1 LQAITAEVPMRLGVL
16 ISGRGSNLQAL
27 MDACAD
33 PAYPAEIAIVISNRA
48 DAAGLARAAAADIP
62 CAVIPQPDRHLF
74 AAEAG
79 ARLGEQRVELVCLA
93 GFMRVL
99 ETGFV
104 EAWRDRM
111 VNIHPSLLPAF
122 PGLHPQRQALA
133 AGVRFTGCTVH
144 FVRPEIDTGPI
155 IAQAVVP
162 VHPDDDEGRLAARI
176 LAAEHRLYPL
186 AVRLIAEGR
195 TRIVGGRVEIDGWQ
209 APELAALNPCQAPS
223 DPLVSN
229 PG

>member
-1 LQAITAEVPMRLGVL
+1 MRLGVL

-27 MDACAD
+27 IDAGAG
-33 PAYPAEIAIVISNRA
+33 PTEIAVVISNRP
-48 DAAGLARAAAADIP
+48 DAAGLARAAAAGIP
-62 CAVIPQPDRHLF
+62 GAVVAAPDRGLF
-74 AAEAG
+74 AAEAEALLRG
-79 ARLGEQRVELVCLA
+79 HRVDLVCLA

-99 ETGFV
+99 DAGFV

-122 PGLHPQRQALA
+122 RGLHPQRQALA
-133 AGVRFTGCTVH
+133 AGVRFSGCTVH

-162 VHPDDDEGRLAARI
+162 VRPDDDEASLSAHI

-195 TRIVGGRVEIDGWQ
+195 TRIVNGKVEIDGWQ
-209 APELAALNPCQAPS
+209 VPELQALNPS
-223 DPLVSN
+223 ERRLDPLVSA
-229 PG
+229 PP

>member
-1 LQAITAEVPMRLGVL
+1 MRLGVL

-27 MDACAD
+27 IDACAN
-33 PAYPAEIAIVISNRA
+33 PAYPAQIAIVVSDRA
-48 DAAGLARAAAADIP
+48 DAAGLARAAAAGIP
-62 CAVIPQPDRHLF
+62 SVVIAHRDRGRF
-74 AAEAG
+74 AAQAD
-79 ARLGEQRVELVCLA
+79 ARLREQQVELVCLA
-93 GFMRVL
+93 GFMRIL
-99 ETGFV
+99 DTSFV
-104 EAWRDRM
+104 EAWRGRM

-133 AGVRFTGCTVH
+133 AGVRFSGCTVH

-162 VHPDDDEGRLAARI
+162 VHPDDDELRLAARI

-195 TRIVGGRVEIDGWQ
+195 TRIVAGKVEIDGWQ
-209 APELAALNPCQAPS
+209 VAELTALNPRAPLP
-223 DPLVSN
+223 DPLASN
-229 PG
+229 CG